1 MKHNLTYKGYSG
13 SVDISVEDNCLH
25 GKIEFINDLVT
36 FEGSSPIE
44 LKSAFEEAVD
54 RYLAYCKKT
63 GTVPDKPFSGS
74 FNVRTGAA
82 LHRQSAQVA
91 ASKGISLNEHVIT
104 CLRLGNN
111 TNPENKYSI
120 VDANSSDTAKATAL
134 KMVATHEASTN

>member
-1 MKHNLTYKGYSG
+1 MKHNLTYKEYSG
-13 SVDISVEDNCLH
+13 SVDISIEDNCLH

-36 FEGSSPIE
+36 FEGSTPIE
-44 LKSAFEEAVD
+44 LKIAFEEAVD

-82 LHRQSAQVA
+82 LHRLSAQVA
-91 ASKGISLNEHVIT
+91 ASKGVSLNEHVIA

-111 TNPENKYSI
+111 SKADGQFSI
-120 VDANSSDTAKATAL
+120 FDTKSSDTASAL
-134 KMVATHEASTN
+134 KMVASHEASTN

>member
-13 SVDISVEDNCLH
+13 SVDISIEDNCLH

-36 FEGSSPIE
+36 FEGSTPIE
-44 LKSAFEEAVD
+44 LKTAFEEAVD
-54 RYLAYCKKT
+54 RYFAYCKKT

-82 LHRQSAQVA
+82 LHRLSAQVA
-91 ASKGISLNEHVIT
+91 ASKGVSLNEHVVA

-111 TNPENKYSI
+111 TKAESQLSV
-120 VDANSSDTAKATAL
+120 VDTKSSDTASAL
-134 KMVATHEASTN
+134 KMVASHEASTN